1 MDDALRTVMLQ
12 CELWTDNVMDVEPE
26 QKPHKTVT
34 YDFSQPSGLSMVAED
49 PAPYGKKE

>member
-1 MDDALRTVMLQ
+1 
-12 CELWTDNVMDVEPE
+12 MDVESE

-34 YDFSQPSGLSMVAED
+34 YDFSQPRDIGMVAED